1 MSSIP
6 ESLESLINS
15 FSQLPGIGKKT
26 AKRLSLFILKEDFS
40 IAKDLSS
47 SLIDVKEK
55 ITFCKKCNNFTETD
69 FCLICDDES
78 RNHSLMCVVENPS
91 DILLFEK
98 IGYKGIYH
106 VLGGLLS
113 PLDGIG
119 PEDLKINML
128 IDRLDNVNEIIVAT
142 SASVEG
148 DATALYLSRIIK
160 NLSIKVTRL
169 SRGLPMGGDLD
180 YIDELTLDR
189 SLSDRKVIE

>member
-1 MSSIP
+1 M
-6 ESLESLINS
+6 
-15 FSQLPGIGKKT
+15 
-26 AKRLSLFILKEDFS
+26 
-40 IAKDLSS
+40 
-47 SLIDVKEK
+47 
-55 ITFCKKCNNFTETD
+55 
-69 FCLICDDES
+69 
-78 RNHSLMCVVENPS
+78 
-91 DILLFEK
+91 LFEK